1 MFKTKL
7 LYGDAHDICF
17 CENQCVFLPEAL
29 PLLGGVVWAY
39 PLYGKAV
46 HIAL

>member
-7 LYGDAHDICF
+7 LYGDAYDICF
-17 CENQCVFLPEAL
+17 CENQCVLLPEAL
-29 PLLGGVVWAY
+29 PLVWAY